1 MQQLIAQG
9 ILTAGGL
16 MRVKYKRMLLD
27 FADVLQVLQ
36 KSEQQHADN

>member
-1 MQQLIAQG
+1 MQQLIVQG

-27 FADVLQVLQ
+27 FADVFQVQ
-36 KSEQQHADN
+36 KCEHQHADN